1 MKKIKKKQEKRKI
14 KKESKSLISET
25 ISGLSVMTNQLTGNR
40 RENDYD
46 NNDEEMDG
54 LIRTTGGGGSGSTTR
69 NKSNN
74 TIVWK
79 TLAFVLFAILILF
92 ATDVIEFK
100 EATTSSSIH
109 SGHNQNSSSSEIA
122 MIDGTVEQKQK
133 NPTVVVTNTEK
144 TDTENKPELT
154 EKSNDE
160 AAATA
165 TATATAKKAEEEAAA
180 AAAKTKADEE
190 ANKKKVEEEAA
201 AKKKAEEDAATK
213 KKVEDDAAAKAK
225 ADDEAKKKVE
235 DEAAAKLKVDDEAK
249 KKVEKEAAAK
259 LKAEEEAKKKV
270 EEEAAAKKKSEE
282 EAAAAAATAV
292 DKSKTEV
299 VSGVDT
305 SRHTYKPRGRPMSD
319 EDKKVM
325 VEKWGSWM
333 LEDKKERPTEDYYS
347 SYPNRDVPRA
357 KFPANAW
364 QTDKEWL
371 SKFLPESISLV
382 DRTINAILDEYGQP
396 KDGSSELFHVE
407 KHEAWIDKMEK
418 EKCNSQIGCTTS
430 ASYENLK
437 RRLLHAVMTEDM
449 FVFAMGGHSSAAGHG
464 NHFQQSYTLQVQW
477 ILEGVFSRLGVRH
490 QSRNIGLGGM
500 GTTQSGLA
508 TKSILGHDVDMLL
521 WDSGTFYF
529 IFDKSHFVMKNQ
541 K

>member
-14 KKESKSLISET
+14 KEESKSLISET
-25 ISGLSVMTNQLTGNR
+25 INGLSIMTNQLIGR
-40 RENDYD
+40 RKNDD
-46 NNDEEMDG
+46 DEEMDS
-54 LIRTTGGGGSGSTTR
+54 LIRTTSSGGSNTTTR
-69 NKSNN
+69 NANNN

-79 TLAFVLFAILILF
+79 TLAFVLFAVLILF

-100 EATTSSSIH
+100 EASSSSSSSIH
-109 SGHNQNSSSSEIA
+109 SGHNKNSSSSEIS
-122 MIDGTVEQKQK
+122 MIDGSVEQKK
-133 NPTVVVTNTEK
+133 PIVVATNTEK
-144 TDTENKPELT
+144 SDTENTKVEEELV
-154 EKSNDE
+154 K
-160 AAATA
+160 
-165 TATATAKKAEEEAAA
+165 KKAEEEEAAA
-180 AAAKTKADEE
+180 AVKAKIDAEAEAKKKVEEE
-190 ANKKKVEEEAA
+190 AASKKKVEEEAA
-201 AKKKAEEDAATK
+201 AKKKAE
-213 KKVEDDAAAKAK
+213 DDAAAKAN
-225 ADDEAKKKVE
+225 ADEKAKKKVE
-235 DEAAAKLKVDDEAK
+235 E
-249 KKVEKEAAAK
+249 EAAAK
-259 LKAEEEAKKKV
+259 LKAEEEAKKKA
-270 EEEAAAKKKSEE
+270 EEEAT
-282 EAAAAAATAV
+282 AATAV
-292 DKSKTEV
+292 DKSKIELE
-299 VSGVDT
+299 SGVDT
-305 SRHTYKPRGRPMSD
+305 TRHTYKPRGRPMSD
-319 EDKKVM
+319 EDQKVM

-333 LEDKKERPTEDYYS
+333 LEDKKERPTEDYYL

-418 EKCNSQIGCTTS
+418 EKCNSQVGCTTS
-430 ASYENLK
+430 TSWKNLK

-490 QSRNIGLGGM
+490 QSRNFGLGGL

-508 TKSILGHDVDMLL
+508 TKSLLGHDVDMLL
-521 WDSGTFYF
+521 WDSGMFYISF
-529 IFDKSHFVMKNQ
+529 LINLIV
-541 K
+541 